1 MYKVT
6 AYVADG
12 SLVCQHP
19 DVDVER
25 ILGREVQWT
34 PNDDRQEAG
43 KFYQQSYTTEITA
56 EEAER
61 LTGVENIYIQDL
73 TAESIQRGLDDVA
86 NGNVSSLGSFSQ
98 YADIEIDD

>member
-1 MYKVT
+1 MYVI

-12 SLVCQHP
+12 CLVSQHP

-43 KFYQQSYTTEITA
+43 SFYQQSYSTEITTK
-56 EEAER
+56 EAAK
-61 LTGVENIYIQDL
+61 LMSASLENIAIKKGASYIYL
-73 TAESIQRGLDDVA
+73 P
-86 NGNVSSLGSFSQ
+86 
-98 YADIEIDD
+98 